1 MIQKTSVTLA
11 LRTGIKD
18 WNFETLASEYIFRS
32 YSKFN
37 KQLNFVSMNFRLII
51 AMLIASFSATRLGFH
66 GSIYQYADFGYLS
79 PNEVAAIKEII
90 KQRCIAIYGPRF
102 C

>member
-1 MIQKTSVTLA
+1 MIQRTDGTLA
-11 LRTGIKD
+11 LQAGIKD
-18 WNFETLASEYIFRS
+18 WNFKTLTSEYISRS
-32 YSKFN
+32 HSKFT
-37 KQLNFVSMNFRLII
+37 KQLNFVSMHFGFFFS
-51 AMLIASFSATRLGFH
+51 MLIACLSATRLGFH

-79 PNEVAAIKEII
+79 PKEVAAIKKII